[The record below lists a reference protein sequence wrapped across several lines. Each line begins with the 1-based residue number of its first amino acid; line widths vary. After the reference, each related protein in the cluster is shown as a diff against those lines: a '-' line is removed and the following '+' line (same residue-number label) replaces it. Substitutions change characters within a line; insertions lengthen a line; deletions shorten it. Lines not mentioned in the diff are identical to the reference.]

1 MVRTVQPV
9 LAGLDRAAEEAAL
22 VLGASPA
29 QIFRRVILPPL
40 VPALAT
46 GVALAFARAVGEY
59 GSVIFIAGNRPMV
72 SEIVPLLI
80 VTRLEQFDYPGA
92 ALLGTAMLALS
103 VVMLLVIQ
111 RLSREATPHA
121 A

>member
-1 MVRTVQPV
+1 MPFEVFKPATTKRLIATRRKTSIFPNPARLKLALDTSPV
-9 LAGLDRAAEEAAL
+9 
-22 VLGASPA
+22 
-29 QIFRRVILPPL
+29 
-40 VPALAT
+40 
-46 GVALAFARAVGEY
+46 VALAFARAVGEY